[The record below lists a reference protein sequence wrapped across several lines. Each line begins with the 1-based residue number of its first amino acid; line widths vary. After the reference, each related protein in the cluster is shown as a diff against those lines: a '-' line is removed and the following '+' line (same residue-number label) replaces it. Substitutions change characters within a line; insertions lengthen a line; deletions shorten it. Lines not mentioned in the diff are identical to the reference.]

1 MTAVRYETIPILVTK
16 WNKYYQE
23 KVLEKKKTKNKK
35 KYKQEKETNIARSS
49 VSTKER
55 REEITFRPEPPLYTH
70 THWDCLQ
77 IYLCFFKTNYS
88 TIISKRGMFTPV
100 RGNSYHT
107 S

>member
-70 THWDCLQ
+70 THTG
-77 IYLCFFKTNYS
+77 IAFRS
-88 TIISKRGMFTPV
+88 TYVSSKLIIQQS
-100 RGNSYHT
+100 
-107 S
+107 